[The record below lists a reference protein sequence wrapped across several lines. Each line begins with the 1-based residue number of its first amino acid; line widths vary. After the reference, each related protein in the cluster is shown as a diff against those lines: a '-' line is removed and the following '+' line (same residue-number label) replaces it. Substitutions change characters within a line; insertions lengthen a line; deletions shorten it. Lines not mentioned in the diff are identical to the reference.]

1 MTAVRKYISDQ
12 ELVEERISE
21 QAKRLLQYFEDQWG
35 KVLILH
41 RF

>member
-1 MTAVRKYISDQ
+1 MTAVRSYISDQ

-21 QAKRLLQYFEDQWG
+21 QAKRLLHYFEDQKG
-35 KVLILH
+35 E